1 MNKKRK
7 INNLQ
12 LTYWKSWLV
21 IETYCSVRSV
31 FSNCWANNDQERKD
45 SRLNEYYIDRF
56 NWYFVPFVRNINS
69 FIISYLK
76 EKNLNGT
83 SWKSNLSLRNFIFF
97 LMLISNVKQRA
108 TCWTK
113 KNEERTKL
121 SSRPRCF
128 CRSEEKIR
136 EIVCNAITIGP
147 PME

>member
-76 EKNLNGT
+76 EKNLNGR

-97 LMLISNVKQRA
+97 FFNAYIECKA
-108 TCWTK
+108 TSDVLDEEERR
-113 KNEERTKL
+113 KNEAVFSTAL
-121 SSRPRCF
+121 LLP
-128 CRSEEKIR
+128 IWR
-136 EIVCNAITIGP
+136 EDPWNC
-147 PME
+147 M